1 MADLPQSDRTPST
14 SCCSGTSDLLSRAP
28 RRSASLCTP
37 TAGGIRKS
45 PMCDADGHTR
55 SSPTPDRKIGNL
67 GTGFQTSDFSGLS
80 RAGMTPRSIG
90 AGSGCDSCH
99 WLWAASRASG
109 GQFRPTQGDDCA
121 LRVGVCSPRR
131 GLCALA
137 LQAIVLSRAY
147 GAVFK
152 YRVFDCPSTPSNPRF
167 R

>member
-67 GTGFQTSDFSGLS
+67 GTGFQTSDFRSEEHTSELQS
-80 RAGMTPRSIG
+80 RFDLVCRLLLEKKKINSIY
-90 AGSGCDSCH
+90 AFTNSI
-99 WLWAASRASG
+99 
-109 GQFRPTQGDDCA
+109 T
-121 LRVGVCSPRR
+121 
-131 GLCALA
+131 
-137 LQAIVLSRAY
+137 VLTTTNA
-147 GAVFK
+147 
-152 YRVFDCPSTPSNPRF
+152 N
-167 R
+167 